1 MGQQLMELADGS
13 EMWKYMR
20 DRFEGTSNDQTR
32 TMTKRQ
38 LHAQIEAATCKPS
51 GNVEGHPNFMY
62 RLKMR
67 LKTVGMTIDDAAFC
81 GMLAS
86 SLPSNK
92 RFDRLGGLVD
102 TSMDCVNTPEK
113 VVEMAITFD
122 KANKAD
128 SHLSRSFGNGNRQ
141 SGNNQQPAQNGDGS
155 GGKKFSNKDNNVKK
169 SSGNMKKTCA
179 TVAGLRA
186 INVAIPAV
194 TARML
199 MTEVLPVVVLLV
211 VVEGLPVV
219 AAARECRRTS
229 RRPRDSLSLMTF
241 VLNSRM
247 TTALG
252 GPRRLQMGQ
261 VPQPAVYLHGPRN
274 QSINRKY
281 GYSTLEPIGIWLM
294 IVATLCATAS
304 SLRRSQ
310 RRQLFMDTAAS
321 QRRCVLDQLIC
332 GLLLTEDMSHF
343 VSTMSITPRRTQTCS
358 LSRW

>member
-1 MGQQLMELADGS
+1 
-13 EMWKYMR
+13 
-20 DRFEGTSNDQTR
+20 
-32 TMTKRQ
+32 MTKRQ

-229 RRPRDSLSLMTF
+229 RRPRDSLMSYYFPDRTSSGRSDYDL
-241 VLNSRM
+241 
-247 TTALG
+247 
-252 GPRRLQMGQ
+252 
-261 VPQPAVYLHGPRN
+261 PAVGRDGARDANDDSEGEDVDMPEVALTSPSSTREPWHSNPLPTFSDDIVLPPEQPRAAAPGNGGDAEPGKDRAGEPTTIHENDGKAAEEMTRWLYLYGGQPKLMEK
-274 QSINRKY
+274 NR
-281 GYSTLEPIGIWLM
+281 
-294 IVATLCATAS
+294 
-304 SLRRSQ
+304 R
-310 RRQLFMDTAAS
+310 
-321 QRRCVLDQLIC
+321 
-332 GLLLTEDMSHF
+332 
-343 VSTMSITPRRTQTCS
+343 
-358 LSRW
+358 